1 MDLYEGRDWKNAHDA
16 FSQVVKLFPDDGP
29 SPVYLERCRQYMEF
43 PPGADWDGIV
53 NLTEK

>member
-1 MDLYEGRDWKNAHDA
+1 MDLYEARKWKDAQDA
-16 FSQVVKLFPDDGP
+16 FSQVIKLFPGDGP
-29 SPVYLERCRQYMEF
+29 SHVFMERCRQYIEY